1 MIKGIEKLIGVEVGR
16 EWFVSDITTEVR
28 RDELIYTI
36 DIVKDIRVNPIMIRE
51 RKERIEMSFTQGDE
65 MLYINVGGC
74 GQWIEKTDI
83 NTMDKWVSMVMRMI
97 HE

>member
-1 MIKGIEKLIGVEVGR
+1 MIKGIEKLIGVEVGKD
-16 EWFVSDITTEVR
+16 WYVSDISVESR

-51 RKERIEMSFTQGDE
+51 RKERIEMSFTNGDE

-83 NTMDKWVSMVMRMI
+83 NTMDKWVSIVMRMI

>member
-1 MIKGIEKLIGVEVGR
+1 MIKGIEKLIGVEVGKD
-16 EWFVSDITTEVR
+16 WYVSDISVESR
-28 RDELIYTI
+28 RDELIYNI

-51 RKERIEMSFTQGDE
+51 RKERIEMSFTNGDE
-65 MLYINVGGC
+65 MLYIHVGGC

-83 NTMDKWVSMVMRMI
+83 NTMDKWVSIVMRMI

>member
-1 MIKGIEKLIGVEVGR
+1 MIKGIDKLIGVEVGKD
-16 EWFVSDITTEVR
+16 WFVSDITTEIR

-36 DIVKDIRVNPIMIRE
+36 DIVKDIRVNHIMMRE

-65 MLYINVGGC
+65 MLYMNVGGC

-83 NTMDKWVSMVMRMI
+83 DTMDKWVSMVMRMI

>member
-36 DIVKDIRVNPIMIRE
+36 DIVKDIRVNPIMVRE